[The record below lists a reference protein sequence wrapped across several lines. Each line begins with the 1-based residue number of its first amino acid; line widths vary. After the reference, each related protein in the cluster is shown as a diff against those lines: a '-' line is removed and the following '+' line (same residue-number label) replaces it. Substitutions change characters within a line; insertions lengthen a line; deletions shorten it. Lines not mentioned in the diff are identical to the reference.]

1 MNAGVSTL
9 KVSNLGCDR
18 KFDSVYILVKNNKQ
32 DEPVQIHFQ
41 FSITGNSLSSFSV
54 TGNVLK
60 LGKCFC
66 ITEFRCSLTSF
77 EHAQSSASETY
88 KKEGGVK
95 IYTKNCF
102 NIVGIKMRGALDILV
117 EPFVAFLFLLLML

>member
-1 MNAGVSTL
+1 MNAEVSTL

-18 KFDSVYILVKNNKQ
+18 KFDSVYILLKNNKQ

-54 TGNVLK
+54 TGNVFK

-66 ITEFRCSLTSF
+66 ITEFICSLTSF

-88 KKEGGVK
+88 KKGGVK

-102 NIVGIKMRGALDILV
+102 NILGIKMRGALDVLV
-117 EPFVAFLFLLLML
+117 

>member
-1 MNAGVSTL
+1 MT
-9 KVSNLGCDR
+9 
-18 KFDSVYILVKNNKQ
+18 DSLTAYISLKNNKQ

-41 FSITGNSLSSFSV
+41 FSITGNSSSSFSV
-54 TGNVLK
+54 IGNVLN

-88 KKEGGVK
+88 KKEGGVT
-95 IYTKNCF
+95 IYRKNCF
-102 NIVGIKMRGALDILV
+102 SILGIMMRCALDILV
-117 EPFVAFLFLLLML
+117 EPFMAFYS

>member
-1 MNAGVSTL
+1 MT
-9 KVSNLGCDR
+9 
-18 KFDSVYILVKNNKQ
+18 DSLTEYISLKNNKQ

-41 FSITGNSLSSFSV
+41 FSITENSSSSFSV
-54 TGNVLK
+54 TGNVLN

-88 KKEGGVK
+88 KKIGGVK
-95 IYTKNCF
+95 IYRKNNCF
-102 NIVGIKMRGALDILV
+102 NILGIMMRGALDILA
-117 EPFVAFLFLLLML
+117 EPFVAVYS

>member
-1 MNAGVSTL
+1 MLLIGLKVIRVNAEVSTL

-18 KFDSVYILVKNNKQ
+18 KFDSVYILLKNNKQ

-41 FSITGNSLSSFSV
+41 FSITGNPSSSFSV

-102 NIVGIKMRGALDILV
+102 NILGIKMRGALDVLV
-117 EPFVAFLFLLLML
+117 

>member
-1 MNAGVSTL
+1 MESLT
-9 KVSNLGCDR
+9 
-18 KFDSVYILVKNNKQ
+18 VYISVKKKNKQ

-41 FSITGNSLSSFSV
+41 FCITGNSSSSFSV
-54 TGNVLK
+54 IGNVLN

-88 KKEGGVK
+88 KKEEVLQS
-95 IYTKNCF
+95 TER
-102 NIVGIKMRGALDILV
+102 IV
-117 EPFVAFLFLLLML
+117 